1 MNNCF
6 IQTVA
11 ILEDPI
17 SQQISTYKN
26 TITLLF
32 VALCCTWS
40 WKNWNWKELKWN
52 AMKFQCN
59 FLSIGIEYVTTC
71 YIFWFWVLEKMWLE
85 GASSK
90 FGTLLECKSPCSYF
104 SRLSLSLQS
113 LANFFFGILH
123 IWYFWWM
130 LVVYCHCNFGIF
142 TSFPL
147 ASLAYQPLQSISIL
161 HCGKIH
167 LSAAARTSVTDK
179 LSLSV

>member
-59 FLSIGIEYVTTC
+59 FFRLELNMCNYLLH
-71 YIFWFWVLEKMWLE
+71 FWILFVFWREFWLE
-85 GASSK
+85 WSV
-90 FGTLLECKSPCSYF
+90 EE
-104 SRLSLSLQS
+104 SRLQGLEELVLIINQKSVRNLLTNSLKSLRS
-113 LANFFFGILH
+113 L
-123 IWYFWWM
+123 
-130 LVVYCHCNFGIF
+130 
-142 TSFPL
+142 TSHYRK
-147 ASLAYQPLQSISIL
+147 SLKLLKSS
-161 HCGKIH
+161 
-167 LSAAARTSVTDK
+167 SSVQK
-179 LSLSV
+179 